1 MSILSSFRAKCN
13 SLTNASVMSLLVL
26 LSILLPARVSAQD
39 ISLLDRFNSAV
50 AQSCLEVSYAYTARV
65 SGVEN
70 KGSGDLVSQGTMW
83 RLSGNG
89 VQMYCD
95 SASVWVV
102 DPAMKEVV
110 IEPAQQDADVSWF
123 TNPAMIFS
131 NLKANY
137 RLTETLPSKD
147 GRSVVYVLKPKSGNE
162 VSYCNV
168 ELYSQSALL
177 RNATVALAN
186 GTLIKIEVSSMKLT
200 PKVSV
205 EAFRPQMSFDS
216 SWIVT
221 DLR

>member
-1 MSILSSFRAKCN
+1 MSILSSYRAKCN
-13 SLTNASVMSLLVL
+13 LLVNASVMSLLVL

-39 ISLLDRFNSAV
+39 ISLLDRFNAAV

-110 IEPAQQDADVSWF
+110 VEPAQQGADVSWF
-123 TNPAMIFS
+123 TNPAMVFS

-137 RLTETLPSKD
+137 RLIETLSSKD
-147 GRSVVYVLKPKSGNE
+147 GKSVVYVLKPKGDNE

-177 RNATVALAN
+177 RNATVALTN

>member
-1 MSILSSFRAKCN
+1 MLILSSYKAKCR
-13 SLTNASVMSLLVL
+13 SLAILSVGCLSAL
-26 LSILLPARVSAQD
+26 LSVLLPASASAQD
-39 ISLLDRFNSAV
+39 VSLLDQFNAAV
-50 AQSCLEVSYAYTARV
+50 AQSCLEVNYAYTARV

-83 RLSGNG
+83 RLQGNG

-110 IEPAQQDADVSWF
+110 IEPAEQDAAVSWL
-123 TNPAMIFS
+123 TNPAMVFS

-147 GRSVVYVLKPKSGNE
+147 GKSVIYVLKPKAGNE

-168 ELYSQSALL
+168 EIYSQTALL